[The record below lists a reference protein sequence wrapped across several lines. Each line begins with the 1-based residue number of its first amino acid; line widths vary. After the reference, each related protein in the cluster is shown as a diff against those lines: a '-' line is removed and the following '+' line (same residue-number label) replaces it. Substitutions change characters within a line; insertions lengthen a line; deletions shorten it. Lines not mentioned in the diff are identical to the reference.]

1 MALMSVFVLY
11 CPPVA
16 PLSVCCSA
24 VLAVRAWGFRRA
36 FREHRGFVAAWLVSA
51 AVVAGCIIAFP
62 AIAWIVD

>member
-1 MALMSVFVLY
+1 
-11 CPPVA
+11 
-16 PLSVCCSA
+16 VCCSA